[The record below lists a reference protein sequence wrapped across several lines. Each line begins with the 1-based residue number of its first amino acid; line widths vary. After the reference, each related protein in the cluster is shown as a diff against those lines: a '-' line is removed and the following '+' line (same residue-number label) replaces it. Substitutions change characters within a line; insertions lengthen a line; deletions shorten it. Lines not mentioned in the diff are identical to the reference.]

1 MFSLTRTRHGGG
13 LRSRRRS
20 APADAQAGWA
30 EAAAAVTMA
39 VASGAPAAR
48 SLDPES
54 ESTRDLAA
62 RKAHCQ
68 GIEPSL

>member
-13 LRSRRRS
+13 LRSRS

-30 EAAAAVTMA
+30 EAAAAVMMA